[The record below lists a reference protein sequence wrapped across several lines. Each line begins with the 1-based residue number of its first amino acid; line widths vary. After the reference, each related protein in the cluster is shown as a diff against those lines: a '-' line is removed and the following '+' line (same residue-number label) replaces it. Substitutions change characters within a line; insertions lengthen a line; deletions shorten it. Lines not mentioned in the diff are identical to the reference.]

1 MKRKNI
7 IGIDFLKAIAII
19 SIIIYHINVKIL
31 PGGFIGV
38 DLFFVIS
45 GYLLANSLIKQVNKD
60 GKVKYF
66 DNIKKRIKTLW
77 PLLFIV
83 VFVVTIYI
91 TLFNKQI
98 LDVSHKDVIP
108 ALGFMSNWW
117 LIFNNVGYFD
127 SFIANPFKHL
137 WYISVLVQSYIIIIS
152 LFKLSYSI
160 TQNKKFPLFKVMMIG
175 VVLISFTLSQVLY
188 DPQNVSR
195 VYYGTDTRIYTIA
208 IGVLGYFIFPID
220 KLEKTKTIDRKNKR
234 KIAKTKEISTLV
246 SVVTLALYI
255 YAILNIYEFYGW
267 IYRVGFLLFAINSLF
282 LLLSFGNENN
292 YLYNIIRFVP
302 IGLFGK
308 MSYSLYLWHYP
319 LILLTMTNKESNG
332 PNLLY
337 TIIRVFVI
345 IFISLI
351 TYNLIE
357 QKSSAKFDNRHDRRA
372 RQKRR
377 EKFNILNYKIAIP
390 FILIFFLGVFG
401 IAMPYTSTAFLKKS
415 TNIAQ
420 TDGEKIETLE
430 NTQNENNKI
439 NPNFDRND
447 PNTIILD
454 GNEKESV
461 KEETTQSEYN
471 SEIANESERKIK
483 YSQLVLVGDSLAV
496 NVGNRLQELYPNAI
510 VDAKISRQLINSKD
524 VVASYSRYDSKDTAL
539 IIMLGTNGYFTKS
552 DLEELISTFPNSKK
566 VFVNIKTQ
574 EAWETSVNEIYQEF
588 VQENPD
594 MSLID
599 WHSMAIENPEYLE
612 PDNTHLN
619 FTGVDALIDQFIV
632 ELS

>member
-246 SVVTLALYI
+246 SIVTLALYI

-357 QKSSAKFDNRHDRRA
+357 QKSTAKFDNRNDRRA

-415 TNIAQ
+415 TNIAE
-420 TDGEKIETLE
+420 TDGEKIETIE
-430 NTQNENNKI
+430 NTQNEKNKI

-461 KEETTQSEYN
+461 KEETTQSESN

-496 NVGNRLQELYPNAI
+496 NVGNRLKELYPNAI
-510 VDAKISRQLINSKD
+510 VDAQISRQLINSKD
-524 VVASYSRYDSKDTAL
+524 VVASYSQYDSKDTAL

-588 VQENPD
+588 VQENSD

-599 WHSMAIENPEYLE
+599 WHSMAIEHPEYLE

-619 FTGVDALIDQFIV
+619 FTGVDALIDQFIM